1 MEVPQVV
8 VVLTLVVWVVVEMEW
23 MWIDGTG
30 GAVEGAGCETEPET
44 PVAD

>member
-1 MEVPQVV
+1 MEVPPVL
-8 VVLTLVVWVVVEMEW
+8 VVLTLVVWIEVEVEW
-23 MWIDGTG
+23 TWIDEKG